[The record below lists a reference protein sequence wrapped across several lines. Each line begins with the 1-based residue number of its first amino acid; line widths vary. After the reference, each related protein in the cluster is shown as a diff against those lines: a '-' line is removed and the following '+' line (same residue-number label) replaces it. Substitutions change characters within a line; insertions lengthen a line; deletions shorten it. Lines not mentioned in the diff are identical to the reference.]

1 MMVPEQGV
9 TTELIA
15 AFNSSCLPPAEG
27 MLGGAAEAGEQQDY
41 K

>member
-15 AFNSSCLPPAEG
+15 VFSSSCLLPAEG
-27 MLGGAAEAGEQQDY
+27 MLGGAAEASEQQDY